1 MTFEPRSA
9 DELRQLAESVIP
21 SGVKETLGV
30 YAFSSDDPAADLAR
44 HVEAEVLFEAFGN
57 TPELLHEEYDRYESR
72 SFFLCVLDHR
82 RRRPAGVIR
91 IIIPYRDGSG
101 SKTYDDIERMW
112 GQPHSALRC
121 EGRPFPAGSSW
132 DMATLAVSPEY
143 RGAATA
149 GVTALALYQSM
160 LRASVRCGV
169 TWGAALLDAVVHR
182 MIEWR
187 FDSPFQIFDGLE
199 GKHYLGSALSLP
211 VYSDAARWRE
221 GLKVSNP
228 TMYDLIFEGVGLG
241 PALRG
246 VAPELVE
253 SIVREI
259 QLTDRVGGPEVIDLA
274 AWERGEIAGTLES
287 PTPVLGAEH
296 LD

>member
-1 MTFEPRSA
+1 VTFEPRSA
-9 DELRQLAESVIP
+9 DELRQLADSVIP
-21 SGVKETLGV
+21 GGVTEILGV
-30 YAFSSDDPAADLAR
+30 YAFASDDPAADLAR
-44 HVEAEVLFEAFGN
+44 HVEAEVLYESFGN
-57 TPELLHEEYDRYESR
+57 TPELLHEEYDRYESQ
-72 SFFLCVLDHR
+72 SFFFCVLDHR

-101 SKTYDDIERMW
+101 SKTYDDIERLW
-112 GQPHSALRC
+112 GVPRASLRC
-121 EGRPFPAGSSW
+121 DDLPFPAGSSW

-160 LRASVRCGV
+160 LRASVQCGV
-169 TWGAALLDAVVHR
+169 TWGAALLDAVVYR

-187 FDSPFQIFDGLE
+187 FESPFRVFDGLE
-199 GKHYLGSALSLP
+199 GKHYLGSNLSLP

-221 GLKVSNP
+221 GLKTTNP

-241 PALRG
+241 PTLRG
-246 VAPELVE
+246 VDPELVE
-253 SIVREI
+253 SIVNEI
-259 QLTDRVGGPEVIDLA
+259 QLSDRVSGPEVIDLA
-274 AWERGEIAGTLES
+274 AWERRDTPITDDES
-287 PTPVLGAEH
+287 MPLLRAEH